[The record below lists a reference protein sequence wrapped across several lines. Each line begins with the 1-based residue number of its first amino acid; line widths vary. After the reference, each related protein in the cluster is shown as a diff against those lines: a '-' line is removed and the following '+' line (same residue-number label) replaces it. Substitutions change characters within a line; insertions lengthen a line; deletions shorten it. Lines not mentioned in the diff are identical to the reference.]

1 MKAAVLSRSVATAA
15 SWGAAGASSR
25 DAPPRRDAGTVVLVF
40 TQVWGYAK
48 VWVLGRFW
56 LRLGPRFGGAADPGF
71 TPRSRGFGATLKTP
85 LGLTFFIYLFS
96 PPLSR
101 PLAIEPP
108 TLELQRGELAV
119 VVSRR
124 ARRRGAHRAP
134 THRRRRSRSR
144 RSWPRREATCKS
156 RSLPGRW
163 SEPGI
168 TRCAQA
174 RAERRARL

>member
-1 MKAAVLSRSVATAA
+1 MHVCGRST
-15 SWGAAGASSR
+15 SS
-25 DAPPRRDAGTVVLVF
+25 TVGLVF

-85 LGLTFFIYLFS
+85 PRAHIFHLFS

-108 TLELQRGELAV
+108 SLELQRGELAV
-119 VVSRR
+119 VVGE
-124 ARRRGAHRAP
+124 RGAEVRIV
-134 THRRRRSRSR
+134 HRRTVVDGHEVDEAGRGEKRLVNRDLSQAVGPSQVLHGV
-144 RSWPRREATCKS
+144 PR
-156 RSLPGRW
+156 PGR
-163 SEPGI
+163 S
-168 TRCAQA
+168 
-174 RAERRARL
+174 AESGFNPRVSGLGNPRPE

>member
-1 MKAAVLSRSVATAA
+1 MVV
-15 SWGAAGASSR
+15 
-25 DAPPRRDAGTVVLVF
+25 PVVLVF

-85 LGLTFFIYLFS
+85 PRAHIFHLFS

-108 TLELQRGELAV
+108 ALELQRGELAV
-119 VVSRR
+119 VVGE
-124 ARRRGAHRAP
+124 RGVEVRIV
-134 THRRRRSRSR
+134 HRRTVVDDHEVDEAGRGEKRLVNRDLSQAVGPSQVLHGV
-144 RSWPRREATCKS
+144 PR
-156 RSLPGRW
+156 PGR
-163 SEPGI
+163 S
-168 TRCAQA
+168 
-174 RAERRARL
+174 AESGFNPECQVWEIRDLSKDLIHGTVAVRK

>member
-1 MKAAVLSRSVATAA
+1 MSRSAQT
-15 SWGAAGASSR
+15 
-25 DAPPRRDAGTVVLVF
+25 GTVVLVF

-85 LGLTFFIYLFS
+85 PRAHIFHLFS

-108 TLELQRGELAV
+108 ALELQRGELAV
-119 VVSRR
+119 VVGE
-124 ARRRGAHRAP
+124 RGVEVRIV
-134 THRRRRSRSR
+134 HRRTVVDDHEVDEAGRGEKRLVNRDLSQAVGPSQVLHGV
-144 RSWPRREATCKS
+144 PR
-156 RSLPGRW
+156 PGR
-163 SEPGI
+163 SAEPGFNP
-168 TRCAQA
+168 RVSGLGNP
-174 RAERRARL
+174 RPE

>member
-1 MKAAVLSRSVATAA
+1 M
-15 SWGAAGASSR
+15 
-25 DAPPRRDAGTVVLVF
+25 VLVF

-85 LGLTFFIYLFS
+85 PRAHIFHLFS

-119 VVSRR
+119 VVGERGAEVRIVHRRTVVDGHEVDEAGRGEKRLVKITISPRPLVR
-124 ARRRGAHRAP
+124 ARYYTVCPGPGGAPSQALIQSV
-134 THRRRRSRSR
+134 RSG
-144 RSWPRREATCKS
+144 KS
-156 RSLPGRW
+156 
-163 SEPGI
+163 E
-168 TRCAQA
+168 T
-174 RAERRARL
+174 